1 MVETRG
7 LRGEVDGFLFRRG
20 CGRVGGSGAKSRIYV
35 ICSQWDSTKIPIGA
49 SPDFRYL
56 HRMSQVAEL
65 LKEASKLDP
74 LDRAELVSSLLEDLD
89 PSPHLVTDEE
99 VLRRLEDLK
108 SGRVKGLSE
117 EEFWKA
123 CGRS

>member
-1 MVETRG
+1 MPDSEFADRS
-7 LRGEVDGFLFRRG
+7 LAFRKNRRTG
-20 CGRVGGSGAKSRIYV
+20 IF
-35 ICSQWDSTKIPIGA
+35 KITAGVV
-49 SPDFRYL
+49 PDFRYFPP
-56 HRMSQVAEL
+56 MSQVAEL

-89 PSPHLVTDEE
+89 PSPHWVTDEE

-123 CGRS
+123 CGR

>member
-1 MVETRG
+1 
-7 LRGEVDGFLFRRG
+7 
-20 CGRVGGSGAKSRIYV
+20 
-35 ICSQWDSTKIPIGA
+35 
-49 SPDFRYL
+49 
-56 HRMSQVAEL
+56 MSQVAEL

-74 LDRAELVSSLLEDLD
+74 LDRAELVSSLLEDLY
-89 PSPHLVTDEE
+89 PSPHWVTDEE
-99 VLRRLEDLK
+99 VFRRLEDLK

>member
-1 MVETRG
+1 MG
-7 LRGEVDGFLFRRG
+7 APSDLRYRLL
-20 CGRVGGSGAKSRIYV
+20 
-35 ICSQWDSTKIPIGA
+35 T
-49 SPDFRYL
+49 
-56 HRMSQVAEL
+56 SQVAEL

-89 PSPHLVTDEE
+89 PSPHWVTNEE
-99 VLRRLEDLK
+99 VFQRLEDLK

-123 CGRS
+123 CGR

>member
-1 MVETRG
+1 
-7 LRGEVDGFLFRRG
+7 
-20 CGRVGGSGAKSRIYV
+20 
-35 ICSQWDSTKIPIGA
+35 
-49 SPDFRYL
+49 
-56 HRMSQVAEL
+56 MSQVAGL
-65 LKEASKLDP
+65 LEEASKLDP

-99 VLRRLEDLK
+99 VLRRFEELK